1 MTQDATVRN
10 EAKVKAAEDLAPLPI
25 TSTTTTLSSD
35 VVSTVARSAKP
46 AQGAV
51 HLESAQRKK
60 TAGERAFDLTT
71 YGGVALLGNEAASL
85 VITKSIEPEAIAG
98 NSYRKFSSWFESLN
112 RYINRDTGKP
122 ILSKYIVDK
131 DASALGAR
139 LPFLLMAT
147 LGGMLM
153 VPFVKALEDNK
164 GSIVR
169 KFDRLFH
176 GNRADTDP
184 ELIAAHKEMD
194 NAPKQSWSSLGWG
207 RVTTVVSAAVAD
219 YAFGWRHALSTKLF
233 GSEYASLDGI
243 AKKTA
248 NYAEKRFNLT
258 PKGKGWVDQGTWLL
272 TLSATLTVLFYA
284 ASKLFARKRD
294 EKIER
299 KQERIQHPRHNDDF
313 SPEEAAIDAA
323 MTDVAEKR
331 PQATVG
337 AVTHLDTLARTPE
350 LAHGA

>member
-1 MTQDATVRN
+1 MTQDTTVRS
-10 EAKVKAAEDLAPLPI
+10 EDKAKDAEDLAPLPAA
-25 TSTTTTLSSD
+25 SGAASLAGD
-35 VVSTVARSAKP
+35 AVAAVTHKAKP
-46 AQGAV
+46 VQAAV
-51 HLESAQRKK
+51 HLEPTKRKK
-60 TAGERAFDLTT
+60 TAGERTFDIAT

-85 VITKSIEPEAIAG
+85 VITKSIEPGAIAG
-98 NSYRKFSSWFESLN
+98 NSYRKFSSWFESLS

-131 DASALGAR
+131 DAFKLGAR
-139 LPFLLMAT
+139 LPFLLVAT

-169 KFDRLFH
+169 KFDRFFH
-176 GNRADTDP
+176 GNRSETDP
-184 ELIAAHKEMD
+184 ELVAAHKEMD
-194 NAPKQSWSSLGWG
+194 NAPKQSWGSLGWG
-207 RVTTVVSAAVAD
+207 RVTTVVSAAIAD
-219 YAFGWRHALSTKLF
+219 YAFGWQHALSTKLF
-233 GSEYASLDGI
+233 GTERASLDGI
-243 AKKTA
+243 AKQTA
-248 NYAEKRFNLT
+248 DYAEKRFNLT

-284 ASKLFARKRD
+284 SSKLFARKRD

-299 KQERIQHPRHNDDF
+299 KHDRVQHPRHGDDL
-313 SPEEAAIDAA
+313 SPEEMSLESTMADIAPQ
-323 MTDVAEKR
+323 R

-337 AVTHLDTLARTPE
+337 AVTHIDTLAHAPE

>member
-1 MTQDATVRN
+1 MTQDTTVRN
-10 EAKVKAAEDLAPLPI
+10 EAKGVEAEDFAPLPAA
-25 TSTTTTLSSD
+25 SGAASLSSD
-35 VVSTVARSAKP
+35 AVAAVAHKAKP
-46 AQGAV
+46 VQAAV
-51 HLESAQRKK
+51 HLEPTKRKK
-60 TAGERAFDLTT
+60 TSGERAFDIAT

-85 VITKSIEPEAIAG
+85 VITKSIEPGAVAG
-98 NSYRKFSSWFESLN
+98 NSYRKFSSWFESLT

-131 DASALGAR
+131 QAFELGAR
-139 LPFLLMAT
+139 LPFLLVAT

-184 ELIAAHKEMD
+184 ELVAAHKEMD

-219 YAFGWRHALSTKLF
+219 YAFGWRHAISTKLF

-243 AKKTA
+243 ARKTA
-248 NYAEKRFNLT
+248 DYTEKRFNLT

-284 ASKLFARKRD
+284 SSKLFARKRD

-299 KQERIQHPRHNDDF
+299 KQERITHPRHGDDL
-313 SPEEAAIDAA
+313 SPEDASIEAAL
-323 MTDVAEKR
+323 TDVADKR

-337 AVTHLDTLARTPE
+337 AVTHLDTLARAPE